1 MGESNFTYT
10 FSSIHDEWI
19 VRQVCTY
26 ATNVIKQTK
35 ALMPK
40 ELLTKYHNA
49 IIYFL
54 LTATKVAVGYLYLAM
69 VAVGSYRRP

>member
-1 MGESNFTYT
+1 M
-10 FSSIHDEWI
+10 
-19 VRQVCTY
+19 
-26 ATNVIKQTK
+26 
-35 ALMPK
+35 LK

-54 LTATKVAVGYLYLAM
+54 LTASIVAVGYLYLAM